1 MDPALIVSPH
11 LDDAVLSVGQVM
23 AGRPD
28 MTVATVFS
36 GVPRSCQQLTEYDR
50 NCGFESAELAISARR
65 HEDALALGTLYA
77 RPVWLDFVDHQYQH
91 GQPANEAAIVDGLAV
106 VADEIG
112 PRLLIGPL
120 GLAHPDHHTT
130 RRAYQRLVAD
140 CGIEAWLY
148 EDLPARVLWP
158 EEVPEALAWW
168 KGMGH
173 RPELGFVGTGP
184 LARKQEAL
192 ACYRSQLW
200 ALDALSDHAYLV
212 PERLYR
218 LWPAS

>member
-1 MDPALIVSPH
+1 MQPALVVSPH

-36 GVPRSCQQLTEYDR
+36 GVPKRCTMLTTYDHD
-50 NCGFESAELAISARR
+50 CGFESAELAVAARR
-65 HEDALALGTLYA
+65 DEDRTALQSLAA
-77 RPVWLDFVDHQYQH
+77 HAAWLDFPDHQY
-91 GQPANEAAIVDGLAV
+91 GQPTNEAAIVDALAAV
-106 VADEIG
+106 TADVA
-112 PRLLIGPL
+112 PTLLIGPL
-120 GLAHPDHHTT
+120 GLIHEDHHTT
-130 RRAYQRLVAD
+130 RRAFQRLVATHN
-140 CGIEAWLY
+140 IEAWIY
-148 EDLPARVLWP
+148 EDMPYRVLFP

-184 LARKQEAL
+184 LERKEAAI
-192 ACYRSQLW
+192 ACYTSQLW
-200 ALDALSDHAYLV
+200 ALKALNEHCCLV

-218 LWPAS
+218 LWPAP